1 MKPPIRISFEQQV
14 LQLPL
19 GSILPL
25 RAMTPRITGSKR
37 FERIVASIGEVGVIE
52 PLVVTKRDKSGQHM
66 LLDGHLRLH
75 VLRER
80 EADTAPCI
88 VSDDDEAFTY
98 NKRVNRLATVQEHYM
113 IARAMDRGVPASMIA
128 SALGFDE
135 KVVLRRRNLLDGVA
149 PEAVEILKDKTVNQQ
164 VFDILRKLKPHAQ
177 YSAAE
182 MMASMNNFTASYARA
197 ILAATPQSDLARPEK
212 PKKIAGITTE
222 QMARMEREL
231 ESLNKNFRAM
241 EATFGDDVLQLV
253 LSSRYLE
260 RLMANANIRGY
271 LDSYHPDIA
280 TEFSTIVA
288 ASTLDTRT

>member
-1 MKPPIRISFEQQV
+1 
-14 LQLPL
+14 
-19 GSILPL
+19 
-25 RAMTPRITGSKR
+25 
-37 FERIVASIGEVGVIE
+37 
-52 PLVVTKRDKSGQHM
+52 M

-80 EADTAPCI
+80 GEDAAPCI
-88 VSDDDEAFTY
+88 ISDDDEAFTY

-135 KVVLRRRNLLDGVA
+135 KLVLRRRNLLDGIA
-149 PEAVEILKDKTVNQQ
+149 PEAVEILKDKAVNQQ

-197 ILAATPQSDLARPEK
+197 VLAATPQSDLAKPEK
-212 PKKIAGITTE
+212 PKRIAGITAE

-231 ESLNKNFRAM
+231 EGLNKNFRAM

-253 LSSRYLE
+253 LSSRYLK
-260 RLMANANIRGY
+260 RLMDNANIRGY

-280 TEFSTIVA
+280 GEFSAIVA
-288 ASTLDTRT
+288 ATTLDTPI